1 MLCGRWASLRALIVS
16 SPTLDKVRLP
26 NGFVR
31 LQAGGPAL
39 YAGFALTA
47 LGYEVCA
54 LGTYGRLVSHTVKL
68 ESSLGIRRLCC
79 EGRGEGYVFAHY
91 YDSKSPVRRSAIESF
106 SGPLT
111 ADDIYSALKECDPDL
126 VIISPVYSEAPP
138 ELLNSSGL
146 RGRKISVDV
155 QGFSRS
161 LGDGWWEKLSP
172 EHVSLVH
179 ISNDD
184 AVESVA
190 EILARMFPNV
200 LYTVGPGGALI
211 YVDGKVTAVPSPQG
225 NELLEDRTGAG
236 DVMLA
241 LVSHRFLVQGLP
253 LDEAYLRSQEDFL
266 KIMRKVSKVKVLGQ
280 S

>member
-1 MLCGRWASLRALIVS
+1 MRAIVVA
-16 SPTLDKVRLP
+16 SPTLDRVRLP
-26 NGFVR
+26 NGVVR

-39 YAGFALTA
+39 YAGFALRS

-54 LGTYGRLVSHTVKL
+54 LGTYGRLVSPTVKL

-91 YDSKSPVRRSAIESF
+91 YDPESPTRRSTIESV
-106 SGPLT
+106 SDPLT
-111 ADDIYSALKECDPDL
+111 ADDLCSALKECDPDL
-126 VIISPVYSEAPP
+126 VIISPVYSEVPP
-138 ELLNSSGL
+138 ELLSSSAL
-146 RGRKISVDV
+146 KGRRVSVDV

-161 LGDGWWEKLSP
+161 LGNGWWERLSP

-179 ISNDD
+179 LSNDD
-184 AVESVA
+184 AGESVA
-190 EILARMFPNV
+190 ESLARKFPNV

-211 YVDGKVTAVPSPQG
+211 YVGGKVTAVPSPQG

-241 LVSHRFLVQGLP
+241 LVSHRFLIQSLP

-266 KIMRKVSKVKVLGQ
+266 EIMRRISKVKVLGQ